1 MKTYQLPQMEKGF
14 MRKLFATLAL
24 LSLPLASQ
32 ANLNCYWGDPL
43 CWPPFI
49 KEMEFKLGTGYRQ
62 DNFYWNVGG
71 FEDQFNDDEGF
82 PEIATEVMWKDLNI
96 WTVNGELEVITCG
109 DVLLRAEGTWGKIYH
124 GDVRDSDYAG
134 EERTEEFSR
143 IYAEASKGFVYDLSA
158 TIGYRYCYV
167 EGSLF
172 IIPMAGF
179 SYSTQHLHMY
189 DGELVINVDP
199 TTGLVGPIGDIEG
212 SQTYKAQWRGPWIGL
227 NLQWNVDYCFDVFA
241 EYQYHWTEFD
251 GLGDGDL
258 MPEYAGDF
266 KQHAHGKG
274 HLFKVGGEFNFHDGW
289 ILGLEPNI
297 SSTAPTKGG
306 STPRQ

>member
-96 WTVNGELEVITCG
+96 WTVNGELEVINAVTCSYAPKG
-109 DVLLRAEGTWGKIYH
+109 RGVRSITAMYGIPITLVKNAQKNSLHLCRGKQ
-124 GDVRDSDYAG
+124 
-134 EERTEEFSR
+134 R
-143 IYAEASKGFVYDLSA
+143 IRL
-158 TIGYRYCYV
+158 
-167 EGSLF
+167 
-172 IIPMAGF
+172 
-179 SYSTQHLHMY
+179 
-189 DGELVINVDP
+189 
-199 TTGLVGPIGDIEG
+199 
-212 SQTYKAQWRGPWIGL
+212 
-227 NLQWNVDYCFDVFA
+227 
-241 EYQYHWTEFD
+241 
-251 GLGDGDL
+251 
-258 MPEYAGDF
+258 
-266 KQHAHGKG
+266 
-274 HLFKVGGEFNFHDGW
+274 
-289 ILGLEPNI
+289 
-297 SSTAPTKGG
+297 
-306 STPRQ
+306 

>member
-1 MKTYQLPQMEKGF
+1 
-14 MRKLFATLAL
+14 
-24 LSLPLASQ
+24 
-32 ANLNCYWGDPL
+32 
-43 CWPPFI
+43 
-49 KEMEFKLGTGYRQ
+49 
-62 DNFYWNVGG
+62 
-71 FEDQFNDDEGF
+71 
-82 PEIATEVMWKDLNI
+82 
-96 WTVNGELEVITCG
+96 
-109 DVLLRAEGTWGKIYH
+109 
-124 GDVRDSDYAG
+124 
-134 EERTEEFSR
+134 
-143 IYAEASKGFVYDLSA
+143 
-158 TIGYRYCYV
+158 
-167 EGSLF
+167 
-172 IIPMAGF
+172 
-179 SYSTQHLHMY
+179 MY

-289 ILGLEPNI
+289 ILGLGAEYQFYRTYKGWQHSKAIEPVVDAFGNVTEQI
-297 SSTAPTKGG
+297 LPTFQKLHWVNWRSIAFTG
-306 STPRQ
+306 SLGYDF